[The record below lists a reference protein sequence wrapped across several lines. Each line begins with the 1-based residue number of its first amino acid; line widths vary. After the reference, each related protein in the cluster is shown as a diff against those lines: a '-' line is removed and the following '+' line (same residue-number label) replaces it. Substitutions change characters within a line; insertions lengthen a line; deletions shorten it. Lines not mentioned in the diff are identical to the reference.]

1 MPSCEFTIHKPPSLG
16 NLDACD
22 IAHARTRGTL
32 WARSWLSR
40 ENLTAAS
47 LRTEVVIRVEDPGF
61 GFEGAQPS
69 GILPRH
75 SYLSHHSALPHSKMK
90 AGFLGGQRRSTRA
103 TRVRVRDAPAAD
115 DDDDDVPPPLVRDS
129 DGSSDDDAA
138 SDDGPPSVVE
148 FRGSGSDG
156 DYSTVSGESPP
167 PLVDDDEEFD
177 SDADVSDP
185 DESGDGRARARGARV
200 NGPGAGSAAS
210 KSSKSIERDGSY
222 YCTWKIPGIRQ
233 GMDNPTRQQY
243 HTQYVDVG
251 EMWDNLGGRW
261 DDDTDKN
268 NELAGLQP
276 VQQRARLILY
286 PSGDSASRRGWASCY
301 LQMKQFQRVRT
312 DGGDEWVEHNK
323 GGMFFS
329 NFAHYY
335 VARTLRDDEIPVSGS
350 YRPRATPTID
360 PTRTGGLTD
369 GRTGAKRRSFAC
381 IDPDGA
387 LWVTQDNHTKREA
400 SSSPT
405 IAAEASVGSAARL
418 EAAGS
423 RGIENMDLPLGMM
436 SNTGDLA

>member
-1 MPSCEFTIHKPPSLG
+1 
-16 NLDACD
+16 
-22 IAHARTRGTL
+22 
-32 WARSWLSR
+32 
-40 ENLTAAS
+40 
-47 LRTEVVIRVEDPGF
+47 
-61 GFEGAQPS
+61 
-69 GILPRH
+69 
-75 SYLSHHSALPHSKMK
+75 MK

-115 DDDDDVPPPLVRDS
+115 DDDDEDVPPPLVRDS
-129 DGSSDDDAA
+129 DGSDDDDDAA
-138 SDDGPPSVVE
+138 SDDGPPSLVE
-148 FRGSGSDG
+148 FRGSGSDS

-210 KSSKSIERDGSY
+210 RSSKSIERDGSY

-233 GMDNPTRQQY
+233 GMDNPTGQQY
-243 HTQYVDVG
+243 HTQDVDVG

-335 VARTLRDDEIPVSGS
+335 VAPTQGLRDDEIPGFWEELPPAF
-350 YRPRATPTID
+350 YTYHRFNMN
-360 PTRTGGLTD
+360 
-369 GRTGAKRRSFAC
+369 RRSHGWADWC
-381 IDPDGA
+381 HEAKLRERLDPDGA
-387 LWVTQDNHTKREA
+387 LWVTAKI
-400 SSSPT
+400 T
-405 IAAEASVGSAARL
+405 ILEEQSQLFPDQRDRDMRLGGVGGEVGS
-418 EAAGS
+418 GKF
-423 RGIENMDLPLGMM
+423 
-436 SNTGDLA
+436 T